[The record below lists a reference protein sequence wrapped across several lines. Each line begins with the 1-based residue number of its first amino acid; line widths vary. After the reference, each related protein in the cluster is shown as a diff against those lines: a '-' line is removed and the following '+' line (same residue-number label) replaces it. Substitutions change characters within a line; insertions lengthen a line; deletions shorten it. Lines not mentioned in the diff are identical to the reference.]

1 MDGMRAL
8 GWFNRLIRNECGNAM
23 VIAAAALPLTIGA
36 AAIGVDTIQAS
47 LARRQLQRAADSAAL
62 AGAYALAQQQNHGTA
77 ATHDLTLNNDV
88 TLSSAAVIE
97 SAPTVG
103 PYAGSARA
111 VRVVLTAERAV
122 PFIAFFTGD
131 TMTVSTEATATWM
144 WVGDYC
150 AVALEEGATTGISM
164 TGNATVSLG
173 CGMISNSSGSSAVTA
188 TGSASITASPIA
200 AVGNVPPSS
209 NYASGTEL
217 LPYSLPFDDPF
228 ADLPQP
234 TVPTNCNN
242 ELRIQ
247 PNDPPR
253 TIATSEAVP
262 GQPGVYCFRGMD
274 VKATLN
280 LQPGTY
286 IIDGGNLDFGSQ
298 AIVTGAGVTF
308 ILTSRNAAS
317 NPNQIAQLVINGS
330 ATLNLSAPDIG
341 TYAGVLMYQD
351 RRAPYGSSHINGNS
365 DTAFEGAF
373 YFPNRELVFNG
384 TAGMETE
391 CVQLVGR
398 RLGFSGNAA
407 IQNECDAGSGS
418 QGFESKAVRLVG

>member
-1 MDGMRAL
+1 MRML
-8 GWFNRLIRNECGNAM
+8 GWINRLIRNESGNAL

-47 LARRQLQRAADSAAL
+47 LARRQLQRSADSAAL
-62 AGAYALAQQQNHGTA
+62 AGAYALAQQQSASTA
-77 ATHDLTLNNDV
+77 ATHDLTLNNDF
-88 TLSSAAVIE
+88 TLSTAPVIE
-97 SAPTVG
+97 NAPTVG

-111 VRVVLTAERAV
+111 VRVVLTAERTV
-122 PFIAFFTGD
+122 PFMAFFTGE

-150 AVALEEGATTGISM
+150 AVALEEGATTGITM
-164 TGNATVSLG
+164 TGNATVALG

-200 AVGNVPPSS
+200 AVGNVPASS
-209 NYASGTEL
+209 NYAAGTEL
-217 LPYSLPFDDPF
+217 QPYSLPFEDPF
-228 ADLPQP
+228 ADLPEP
-234 TVPTNCNN
+234 VVPPSCNN
-242 ELRIQ
+242 ELKVQ

-253 TIATSEAVP
+253 TIATSEAVA

-274 VKATLN
+274 VKGTLN

-286 IIDGGNLDFGSQ
+286 IIDGGTLDINGV
-298 AIVTGAGVTF
+298 INGTGVTF

-317 NPNQIAQLVINGS
+317 APSTIANIQINAA

-365 DTAFEGAF
+365 NTAFEGAF

-384 TAGMETE
+384 AAGMETE

-407 IQNECDAGSGS
+407 IQNQCDAGGGS